1 MEIAMIS
8 FVTRATSIAAAVAA
22 LSMLASAAA
31 AQERPRDTTPPSKE
45 TLMFPSAQARAF
57 GGVAAP
63 NARLAGLF
71 DAGGRPVRTKGV
83 QSIQRIDPGVY
94 CIRPLSNT
102 NINVNT
108 MIVVASVEYFYS
120 ELDEV
125 QVQWASTQNGCGAG
139 RIGIYT
145 FQNPSLGGGNYVFS
159 SNVGFS
165 IIVP

>member
-1 MEIAMIS
+1 MLPSSIRRIACC
-8 FVTRATSIAAAVAA
+8 AAIAAA
-22 LSMLASAAA
+22 STFASAAV
-31 AQERPRDTTPPSKE
+31 AQERPRDNTPPPKE
-45 TLMFPSAQARAF
+45 TLMFPSAKARAF

-71 DAGGRPVRTKGV
+71 DAGGAPVRTKGV

-102 NINVNT
+102 NINVNNI
-108 MIVVASVEYFYS
+108 IVSATVEYFYS
-120 ELDEV
+120 VADEV

-145 FQNPSLGGGNYVFS
+145 FRNYSLSGGNYVLS
-159 SNVGFS
+159 SDVGFS